1 MKKFYFLFLFALIA
15 SIGNLYAAE
24 KTVTWNFAGRKSGS
38 GATTSCELKVQSG
51 SATGT
56 WKISASENFTAQTGS
71 GSTSVTLGSK
81 KAPCTDAKL
90 ELTNSPIPEG
100 AQIKKVSITAKT
112 NNAKGAT
119 FGLQIGG
126 VSSETTLTFD
136 KTKTTQEFTE
146 SKVGNV
152 VLVINTLNQSNVS
165 LYSISITYEEV
176 AETKC
181 AKPTFNLENGKTYT
195 DAQTLVITSTTAD
208 ATIHYTINR
217 GEEKTGQPAEFTENG
232 EYTVDAWATKDNL
245 TESDHA
251 SIKFTIAKKC
261 AAPTFTPAAGYLKLG
276 NAITFTSATADAE
289 ISYQYSY
296 NGGEYTSFVKGT
308 SFTPDKEGTYK
319 IIAKA
324 TKTGLE
330 DGVSGEQI
338 YEVGN
343 LVFYESFDKNDGT
356 GGNDG
361 KWSGSIASNDI
372 QYDVTGW
379 TCQNASGANKCA
391 KFGTSSKK
399 GTATT
404 PALTDLEGDAILT
417 FKAAPWNTEGGK
429 MSVTIS
435 DGTIETSEFELINNT
450 FTEYSVKISGGAT
463 SKITFTSSEARF
475 FLDEVKV
482 KQVAVATPTITPN
495 GGDVKVGDKITFATK
510 TDGATLSYS
519 TDGGQTW
526 TPGSEYTATTVGAL
540 NLWVKATKGS
550 DESAVAKAT
559 FNVVDPNAIGS
570 VNINITADK
579 TAKTGEL
586 FGTMTVAVP
595 MPINATVMDVVIKKD
610 GKEFSSD
617 KNLTA
622 EFSKEITETGT
633 YEIDVTANNDKE
645 IIGDKKTA
653 EFYSNKLTDIAD
665 FLLYGPEC
673 NNLFGSDVVYEF
685 TCPLSV
691 TYANGSNLWVTDGTD
706 GMLIFQRG
714 GFSTAYTNG
723 TVFAKGIKG
732 QYTVYNNTI
741 ELTEPVL
748 TETTEGA
755 TVDPKQI
762 EIAAISADNQNQFVI
777 IKDAV
782 LNVKNET
789 FADAAGNTVDMYDK
803 KFCTVPAD
811 GTYDVVG
818 IVSYYGYSEAE
829 AATQVYPLAFLT
841 APTAT
846 LGFTAAEINEMP
858 WLAANDIVLTE
869 DGSFED
875 MNASCV
881 KLTCEEGA
889 QIEYTLDSGEPSPST
904 ATVESGTEI
913 GFTDGESYMLTV
925 CAVKGGYKSASR
937 EYLFSIGKT
946 SSVSSM
952 SAEGVKVF
960 AAEGGVEV
968 VADEAADVA
977 VYTVAGQLVRQA
989 RVAEGSTLVNV
1000 APGFYVVRANGT
1012 ATKVIVR

>member
-24 KTVTWNFAGRKSGS
+24 VTDVITASN
-38 GATTSCELKVQSG
+38 LK
-51 SATGT
+51 ATGT
-56 WKISASENFTAQTGS
+56 TYVLFSNVKVTSEASYSGQSAQTGNNT
-71 GSTSVTLGSK
+71 GIIQLNNSK
-81 KAPCTDAKL
+81 KNDHNIGIVSTVSGGL
-90 ELTNSPIPEG
+90 
-100 AQIKKVSITAKT
+100 IKSVSIEVDNSNANTYSVYAKKTAYSAIEDLYNDPKQ
-112 NNAKGAT
+112 GD
-119 FGLQIGG
+119 LI
-126 VSSETTLTFD
+126 L
-136 KTKTTQEFTE
+136 E
-146 SKVGNV
+146 SK
-152 VLVINTLNQSNVS
+152 
-165 LYSISITYEEV
+165 
-176 AETKC
+176 
-181 AKPTFNLENGKTYT
+181 
-195 DAQTLVITSTTAD
+195 ST
-208 ATIHYTINR
+208 
-217 GEEKTGQPAEFTENG
+217 
-232 EYTVDAWATKDNL
+232 
-245 TESDHA
+245 
-251 SIKFTIAKKC
+251 
-261 AAPTFTPAAGYLKLG
+261 
-276 NAITFTSATADAE
+276 
-289 ISYQYSY
+289 
-296 NGGEYTSFVKGT
+296 
-308 SFTPDKEGTYK
+308 
-319 IIAKA
+319 
-324 TKTGLE
+324 
-330 DGVSGEQI
+330 
-338 YEVGN
+338 
-343 LVFYESFDKNDGT
+343 
-356 GGNDG
+356 
-361 KWSGSIASNDI
+361 GSV
-372 QYDVTGW
+372 DVTGEYYYI
-379 TCQNASGANKCA
+379 GIR
-391 KFGTSSKK
+391 SKK
-399 GTATT
+399 
-404 PALTDLEGDAILT
+404 
-417 FKAAPWNTEGGK
+417 N
-429 MSVTIS
+429 V
-435 DGTIETSEFELINNT
+435 
-450 FTEYSVKISGGAT
+450 VKIK
-463 SKITFTSSEARF
+463 KITITYINSS
-475 FLDEVKV
+475 VS
-482 KQVAVATPTITPN
+482 TPTITPN

-519 TDGGQTW
+519 TDEGKTW
-526 TPGSEYTATTVGAL
+526 TPGSEYAAATVGAL

-818 IVSYYGYSEAE
+818 IVSYFGYSGAVP
-829 AATQVYPLAFLT
+829 ATQVYPLAFLT

-846 LGFTAAEINEMP
+846 LGFTAAEINEMS
-858 WLAANDIVLTE
+858 WLAANDKVLTE

-875 MNASCV
+875 INASCV

-937 EYLFSIGKT
+937 EYMFSIGKT

-968 VADEAADVA
+968 VAEEAAEVA
-977 VYTVAGQLVRQA
+977 VYTAAGQLVRQA